1 MKAKVDVV
9 INGKVITLKSEES
22 AEYLHKVALYV
33 DQKIEDLKAKNLSA
47 VVDERVRGLLI
58 AINIADDYFKIKDR
72 HTAADVT
79 TKRLMQETARLE
91 KENAS
96 LGELVQKLQGDL
108 TQVKTEFEEFL
119 YNFDSPKEIQKVES
133 GGAPKDIQKVEF
145 HGMSKDIQKSEPG
158 SDSKDIPKAE
168 PPRAPKKTSKI
179 KLNSKQR
186 EIPKLQN
193 SNIKKDIEEIE
204 EDALQKQASEKKPTS
219 LPMLS
224 AVKAAN

>member
-22 AEYLHKVALYV
+22 AEHLHKVAMYV
-33 DQKIEDLKAKNLSA
+33 DQKIEDLKSKNLSA

-96 LGELVQKLQGDL
+96 MGELVQKLQNDL

-119 YNFDSPKEIQKVES
+119 HNFE
-133 GGAPKDIQKVEF
+133 
-145 HGMSKDIQKSEPG
+145 KS
-158 SDSKDIPKAE
+158 D
-168 PPRAPKKTSKI
+168 
-179 KLNSKQR
+179 L
-186 EIPKLQN
+186 
-193 SNIKKDIEEIE
+193 
-204 EDALQKQASEKKPTS
+204 
-219 LPMLS
+219 
-224 AVKAAN
+224 

>member
-9 INGKVITLKSEES
+9 INSKVITLRSDEN

-33 DQKIEDLKAKNLSA
+33 DQKIEDLKSKNLSA

-58 AINIADDYFKIKDR
+58 ALNIADDYFKVKDR

-79 TKRLMQETARLE
+79 TKRLMQETTRLE

-96 LGELVQKLQGDL
+96 LSELVQKLQSDL

-119 YNFDSPKEIQKVES
+119 HNFDTPRDKKVLDAVDETE
-133 GGAPKDIQKVEF
+133 DDDLVLE
-145 HGMSKDIQKSEPG
+145 EPTE
-158 SDSKDIPKAE
+158 KIIPM
-168 PPRAPKKTSKI
+168 
-179 KLNSKQR
+179 
-186 EIPKLQN
+186 
-193 SNIKKDIEEIE
+193 
-204 EDALQKQASEKKPTS
+204 S